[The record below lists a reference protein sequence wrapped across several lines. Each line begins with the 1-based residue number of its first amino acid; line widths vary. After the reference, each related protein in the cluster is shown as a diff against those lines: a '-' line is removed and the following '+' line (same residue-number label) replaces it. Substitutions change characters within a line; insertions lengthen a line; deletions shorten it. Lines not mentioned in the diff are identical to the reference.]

1 MAADGRSFGG
11 PAFSPGCRMCSC
23 TCHDFRG
30 VELDDMRLPQ
40 LSGVSLA
47 AGISFGVYCIIA
59 VICFIFFGF
68 AR

>member
-1 MAADGRSFGG
+1 MAADGRSFGRG
-11 PAFSPGCRMCSC
+11 PPPGCRMSLCF
-23 TCHDFRG
+23 CHG
-30 VELDDMRLPQ
+30 LQGAALDDMRPPQ
-40 LSGVSLA
+40 LTGVSLA